1 MACSTCCHT
10 GIAKPRGNT
19 LSRRWRHVGC
29 RWQRA
34 LACKVGRFRTWICKW
49 EERTPPGLFCCCHF
63 SCGNGRWNLL
73 PEVSQFSIPFSE
85 KFNHRW
91 FQYMLQSSIIRFS
104 GHCWYLCIY
113 YPEAG
118 NVLRSGGNW
127 SMWSGIWHSQTV
139 YSVKWSDGI
148 KSEDRLFMRRLSEY
162 LHCQHEINSR
172 TMIHVC

>member
-1 MACSTCCHT
+1 MWAADGNVHWLARLAGSALGFASGRRGPHQASSAAAIFPVEMEDGICFLRCPNSQLHSLKNLTTGDFNICSK
-10 GIAKPRGNT
+10 A
-19 LSRRWRHVGC
+19 
-29 RWQRA
+29 
-34 LACKVGRFRTWICKW
+34 
-49 EERTPPGLFCCCHF
+49 
-63 SCGNGRWNLL
+63 
-73 PEVSQFSIPFSE
+73 
-85 KFNHRW
+85 
-91 FQYMLQSSIIRFS
+91 SSIIRFS

-113 YPEAG
+113 YTEAG